1 MKQVIELLGKTVK
14 FVHIQRMVISL
25 KNKERKTLIFRHI
38 FKHFLTYF
46 SDMESVGM
54 SLPFPPCITKGD
66 ETFPHS
72 GNVGKGLYS

>member
-1 MKQVIELLGKTVK
+1 
-14 FVHIQRMVISL
+14 MVISL

-54 SLPFPPCITKGD
+54 SLPFPRITKGD

-72 GNVGKGLYS
+72 ENVGKGLYSKNQWLTIQ